1 MKLDGIRVLDLSNF
15 LPGPHFTM
23 MMADHGA
30 EVIRIENTQGG
41 EPNREIGSKR
51 DGVTVYYTNTHRGK
65 KSLALDLKAAEG
77 KEVFLKLAETADV
90 VVESFRAGVVNR
102 LGIGYEAVEA
112 RNPRIVYVSL
122 SAFGQNGPYADRV
135 AHDLSVQAMTGLAS
149 LNIGNDGKPTMPN
162 IPAADVCSSLMA
174 LSGVLMALLRRKDT
188 GKGDYIDISM
198 MDSLQSWTANVTG
211 PAFAG
216 EPDPPPRHTRTLGGY
231 GLYNIYETR
240 DSRFITLGG
249 SEIKFA
255 RNLLTA
261 LGREDLIPIC
271 EQPPGPDHDPVKEFL
286 CGTFLTKTWQ
296 EWINWFEGR
305 DICFAPV
312 KTLREGFDDPHTH
325 ARHMLLKDDRGW
337 EHIGIPIKFRDEP
350 GRVNFHAPELGE
362 NSQEIVESLNYGQ
375 DEIEALK
382 AKGVYCANRNGR

>member
-1 MKLDGIRVLDLSNF
+1 MKLEGIRVVDISNF

-30 EVIRIENTQGG
+30 EVIRVENTQGG

-65 KSLALDLKAAEG
+65 KSLSLDLKTPEG
-77 KEVFLKLAETADV
+77 KEIFLKLTETADV
-90 VVESFRAGVVNR
+90 VVEAFRAGVVNR
-102 LGIGYEAVEA
+102 LGIGYEAVAA
-112 RNPRIVYVSL
+112 RNPQIVYVSL

-174 LSGVLMALLRRKDT
+174 FSGVLMALLRRKET
-188 GKGDYIDISM
+188 GRGDYIDISM
-198 MDSLQSWTANVTG
+198 MDSLQSWTANITG
-211 PAFAG
+211 PVFAG

-231 GLYNIYETR
+231 GMYNIYETS
-240 DSRFITLGG
+240 DGRFITLGG

-255 RNLLTA
+255 SNLLTA
-261 LGREDLIPIC
+261 LGRKDLIPIC
-271 EQPPGPDHDPVKEFL
+271 EQPPGPAHDPVKKFL
-286 CGTFLTKTWQ
+286 CETFLTKSWQ
-296 EWINWFEGR
+296 EWIDWFEGR

-325 ARHMLLKDDRGW
+325 ARQMLLKDDRGW
-337 EHIGIPIKFRDEP
+337 KHIGIPIKFRNEP
-350 GRVNFHAPELGE
+350 GRVDFHAPELGE
-362 NSQEIVESLNYGQ
+362 NSREILESLNYGR

-382 AKGVYCANRNGR
+382 AKGVCRTP